1 MFIPTIERVSDLIK
15 VREILGQFDNEF
27 KENYDSNNEV
37 DESLNTML
45 NLIKEGFESILM
57 VMKARL

>member
-15 VREILGQFDNEF
+15 VREILDQFDSEF
-27 KENYDSNNEV
+27 KANLDTE
-37 DESLNTML
+37 DEIDTSLNTMID
-45 NLIKEGFESILM
+45 LIKEGFDSVLM

>member
-15 VREILGQFDNEF
+15 VREILEQFDNEF

-45 NLIKEGFESILM
+45 NLIKEGFESVLM

>member
-15 VREILGQFDNEF
+15 VREILEQFDNEF
-27 KENYDSNNEV
+27 KENYDSDNEV
-37 DESLNTML
+37 DESLNNML
-45 NLIKEGFESILM
+45 NLIKEGFESVLM